1 MRLCFL
7 LSTSCE
13 IVIEGV
19 DILCETLVVY
29 IHYVVVS
36 ACLVYSSCTIFCDK
50 KVTSLLFPVKLS

>member
-13 IVIEGV
+13 IVIVV

-29 IHYVVVS
+29 SHYVVVS
-36 ACLVYSSCTIFCDK
+36 ACLMYSSCTIFCDK
-50 KVTSLLFPVKLS
+50 KVTLLLFPVKLS